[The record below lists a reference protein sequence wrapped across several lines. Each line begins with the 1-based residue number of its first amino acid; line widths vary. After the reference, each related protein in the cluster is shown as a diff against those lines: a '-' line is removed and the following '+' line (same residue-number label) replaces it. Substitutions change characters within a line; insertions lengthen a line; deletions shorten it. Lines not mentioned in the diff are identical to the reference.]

1 MSRVKDFFIQI
12 GKIIERWL
20 KADKVA
26 HFAVTYIAIDVVM
39 YILGLETQ
47 NVLSFVVAVFIALIV
62 GLISEWY
69 DVETKGKF
77 DYWDIVAGLL
87 SAPFWYFY
95 PLIF

>member
-1 MSRVKDFFIQI
+1 MNRIKYFILQI

-26 HFAVTYIAIDVVM
+26 HFAVTYVIIDIVM
-39 YILGLETQ
+39 YILALETQ
-47 NVLSFVVAVFIALIV
+47 NVLSFATAIFIALIV

-69 DVETKGKF
+69 DDQTKGRF
-77 DYWDIVAGLL
+77 DYFDIVAGLL
-87 SAPFWYFY
+87 SAPLWYFY